1 MSLRVFLV
9 FGLCAFVVAVGGG
22 ATAASLA
29 APAPP
34 RLRPAPGWTSIRS
47 LLISVS
53 PRRSEPAASQA
64 SVIAATAADAARLSP
79 FALVAS
85 LTRLRRG
92 GIVVMATTIGR
103 HRPSFHFARARFP
116 LRLSS
121 LRVDHG
127 WETSPPRTFSSGLVR
142 SPSVAGTST
151 CASTS
156 PPSTPIAS
164 SWRRRKP
171 NSVGCASR
179 RPERGA
185 CRFHA
190 RLSAVGA
197 VWRRRSRSGSVPPA
211 RSA

>member
-9 FGLCAFVVAVGGG
+9 FGLCAFLIAAGGG
-22 ATAASLA
+22 ATAVSLA
-29 APAPP
+29 PPAPP

-79 FALVAS
+79 LALFNS

-103 HRPSFHFARARFP
+103 HRPSFHFARVRFP

-121 LRVDHG
+121 FRVDHG
-127 WETSPPRTFSSGLVR
+127 WENQPAANIQQRLCGHSRWVGSRRARLLRHPAPRSEALG
-142 SPSVAGTST
+142 G
-151 CASTS
+151 
-156 PPSTPIAS
+156 
-164 SWRRRKP
+164 
-171 NSVGCASR
+171 GASR
-179 RPERGA
+179 TRSAAPPVALNHRGA
-185 CRFHA
+185 CFTA
-190 RLSAVGA
+190 R
-197 VWRRRSRSGSVPPA
+197 R
-211 RSA
+211 